1 MLPPESSAS
10 ATFAP
15 KSRIDEH
22 KSSLRIGRKLAR
34 RGIRDNGP
42 GILARFRR
50 AVEARPEQLE
60 LAEACA
66 LFEESLIDLDMH
78 LMKEENVLFP
88 FILELFE
95 ADREDRDLE
104 QMHCGSVAN
113 PIRVME
119 DDHEGE
125 IQRYARIAQ
134 LTHDFAVDANADA
147 DYRELMS
154 EVAAFMNAL
163 HEHIHLENEIL
174 FPLAVRLE
182 DRHVRF

>member
-1 MLPPESSAS
+1 MNTNPLYALAENWPADLL
-10 ATFAP
+10 
-15 KSRIDEH
+15 IDYILKIH
-22 KSSLRIGRKLAR
+22 H

-50 AVEARPEQLE
+50 AVAARPEQLE

>member
-1 MLPPESSAS
+1 MNTNPLYALAENWPADLL
-10 ATFAP
+10 
-15 KSRIDEH
+15 IDYILKIH
-22 KSSLRIGRKLAR
+22 H

-125 IQRYARIAQ
+125 IQRYARIA
-134 LTHDFAVDANADA
+134 HA